1 MNSIS
6 RVGFPVKNGFV
17 MQGII
22 CIVEYNVLYMYKGGY
37 ITKRKLVRL
46 YRKAAVLDDFF
57 CGDSLLSDM
66 IVSGKFAWLYPYFDI
81 SR

>member
-22 CIVEYNVLYMYKGGY
+22 CKAEYNVLYMYKGGR

-46 YRKAAVLDDFF
+46 YRKAAVLEDFF
-57 CGDSLLSDM
+57 VEILCCL
-66 IVSGKFAWLYPYFDI
+66 
-81 SR
+81 R

>member
-1 MNSIS
+1 
-6 RVGFPVKNGFV
+6 
-17 MQGII
+17 
-22 CIVEYNVLYMYKGGY
+22 MYKGGY

-57 CGDSLLSDM
+57 CGDSLLSEM